1 MHHSHEAILEAGY
14 RDSSTSLFLETRI
27 VPTIF
32 TEDKF
37 LVTANAE
44 LTCRQKRRW
53 FCGLFAKPVTLMP
66 VSV

>member
-1 MHHSHEAILEAGY
+1 MSFMHHSPEAILEAGY
-14 RDSSTSLFLETRI
+14 RDASTSLFLETRI

-44 LTCRQKRRW
+44 LN
-53 FCGLFAKPVTLMP
+53 GAALFAASEQGGFLPCVFE
-66 VSV
+66 

>member
-14 RDSSTSLFLETRI
+14 RDASTSLFLETRI

-37 LVTANAE
+37 LVTANV
-44 LTCRQKRRW
+44 LVDLRRQR
-53 FCGLFAKPVTLMP
+53 AKKIHHCVMGGPVP
-66 VSV
+66 CK